1 MIDPDLLT
9 RQDVTDK
16 FALNVWHGGWSN
28 PQGDAALKLMVGL
41 YRGKIN
47 LNATRLGKGISPNSV
62 LRLWSS
68 HDVRDLSSPTGNV
81 RAETDVDLGLGASTG
96 DEMKELNGKVAIV
109 TGAGRNIGRAIA
121 LTLAEGGASIV
132 VNARNNRAEAE
143 SVAREIESA
152 GGKAQIHIGDVAD
165 ANAVQAMADAA
176 AQQFGRIDILVNNA
190 ALRREKPFAE
200 MDYAAW
206 REILDVTL
214 DGTFHCV
221 KACLPALRQSKA
233 GSIVNIGGLSAHT
246 GAKNRAHVV
255 TAKAGIIGFTRAL
268 AHDLADDG
276 ITVNCV
282 VPGLIGTPRP
292 KDKPEPAHHLTHQT
306 ISGERGRPEDVAAM
320 VRFLCGP
327 GARYV
332 NGQAIH
338 ANGGAYLGA

>member
-1 MIDPDLLT
+1 MT
-9 RQDVTDK
+9 QE
-16 FALNVWHGGWSN
+16 FA
-28 PQGDAALKLMVGL
+28 
-41 YRGKIN
+41 
-47 LNATRLGKGISPNSV
+47 
-62 LRLWSS
+62 
-68 HDVRDLSSPTGNV
+68 
-81 RAETDVDLGLGASTG
+81 
-96 DEMKELNGKVAIV
+96 GKVAVV

-121 LTLAEGGASIV
+121 LTLAAGGASVV
-132 VNARNNRAEAE
+132 VNVRSNQAEAE
-143 SVAREIESA
+143 AVAREIEAA
-152 GGKAQIHIGDVAD
+152 GGKAQVHIGDLAD
-165 ANAVQAMADAA
+165 AKAVQAKADAA
-176 AQQFGRIDILVNNA
+176 MHQIGGIKIHLNNA

-221 KACLPALRQSKA
+221 KACLPALRKSGA
-233 GSIVNIGGLSAHT
+233 GTIVNIGGLSAHT

-255 TAKAGIIGFTRAL
+255 TAKAGIIGLTRAL

-292 KDKPEPAHHLTHQT
+292 KDKPEPAHHLTPQT
-306 ISGERGRPEDVAAM
+306 ISGNRGLPEDVAAT

-327 GARYV
+327 GARYI